1 MSEIYDVVNISL
13 INAKI
18 AVIRNMPLYN
28 CYFNSSLLHYLRTI
42 LVSGKGSKDGWED
55 APEVRILIFLMV
67 VIQ

>member
-1 MSEIYDVVNISL
+1 MKIKKKKESSP
-13 INAKI
+13 KI
-18 AVIRNMPLYN
+18 AVIRNMPLYVSNN
-28 CYFNSSLLHYLRTI
+28 CYFNSSSLHYPRTI